1 MTRSLYEVGMAPP
14 LGHVPERMYASVIRP
29 DRFGPPAEAFRTE
42 TVPVPEVPP
51 GHVLVYVMAAGI
63 NFNNVWAAL
72 GQPVDVI
79 AQRRRLGL
87 TDDHHIGGSDGA
99 GIVWAVGESVRT
111 VAVGDHVIM
120 SACRWDESADDI
132 RLGADPM
139 TSSTQRVWGYEDN
152 FGAFAQF
159 TVVADYQCIPKPA
172 GLTWEEAA
180 AFLLTAATAYRQLT
194 GWPPNT
200 VQPADP
206 VLIWGG
212 AGGLGS
218 MAIQIVRALGGIP
231 VAVVSSEEK
240 AGYCRKLGALTL
252 NRTEFSHWGRPP
264 DAADAE
270 GFDAWLAGVRAF
282 GRRYWEVLGSRRAP
296 RVVLEHPGQDTLPT
310 SLYLCDTAGMVVIC
324 GATTGFQADVDL
336 RFLWM
341 RQKRLQGSHFANV
354 RQCRAVVHLAATGR
368 LDPCLSLVETFEH
381 IGYVHQLLY
390 ENRQPPGNMAVLIGA
405 PETGLTSAA
414 PGSIGGSAS
423 DTR

>member
-1 MTRSLYEVGMAPP
+1 MKRDLYEVGTMPP

-29 DRFGPPAEAFRTE
+29 DRFGPPTQAFRTE
-42 TVPVPEVPP
+42 VVDVPRVPR
-51 GHVLVYVMAAGI
+51 GQVLVLVMAAGI

-72 GQPVDVI
+72 GRPVDVI
-79 AQRRRLGL
+79 AMRGKQSGGEGF
-87 TDDHHIGGSDGA
+87 HIGGSDGS
-99 GIVWAVGESVRT
+99 GIVWAVGESVNS

-120 SACRWDESADDI
+120 SACHWDESAEDI

-152 FGAFAQF
+152 FGSFAQF
-159 TVVADYQCIPKPA
+159 TLVAEYQCIPKPPS
-172 GLTWEEAA
+172 LSWEESA

-218 MAIQIVRALGGIP
+218 MAIQLVGLLGGIP

-240 AGYCRKLGALTL
+240 AEYCRKLGALTID
-252 NRTEFSHWGRPP
+252 RTEFDHWGRPP
-264 DAADAE
+264 EASDTE
-270 GFDAWLAGVRAF
+270 RFDAWLAGVRAF

-310 SLYLCDTAGMVVIC
+310 SLYLCDSAGMVVIC
-324 GATTGFQADVDL
+324 GATSGFQADVDL

-368 LDPCLSLVETFEH
+368 LDPCLSMVETFDR
-381 IGYVHQLLY
+381 IGEVHQLLY
-390 ENRQPPGNMAVLIGA
+390 ENRQPPGNMAVLVGA
-405 PETGLTSAA
+405 PEPGLTAA
-414 PGSIGGSAS
+414 
-423 DTR
+423 